1 MKNSMQEIVD
11 AIVNAVSDLVNA
23 IADFLPSLI
32 AAIIIFLIGVLI
44 ATILKNIVVRIL
56 EAINFEK
63 LLANTGIPEALKKA
77 DSKLTVTAVLGEL
90 VRWVTILVFLVP
102 AINRLGLSQL
112 DVILRG
118 LINYLPNVIAAVIII
133 TVGAILAKLAKD
145 FVTVSATPVGPQ
157 TAKVIGQVAR
167 WAIIVFAVLA
177 ALSQLGVARNLIE
190 ILFTGFVA
198 MVAIAGG
205 LAFGL
210 GGQSAAS
217 ELLKKLRE
225 DLQSKK

>member
-1 MKNSMQEIVD
+1 MQEIVD
-11 AIVNAVSDLVNA
+11 AIVGAVSDLINS

-44 ATILKNIVVRIL
+44 AAILRNLLVRVL
-56 EAINFEK
+56 NAINFER

-90 VRWVTILVFLVP
+90 VRWVTVLVFLVP

-112 DVILRG
+112 DTILRG
-118 LINYLPNVIAAVIII
+118 LINYIPNVIAAVIII

-157 TAKVIGQVAR
+157 TAKVIGQTAR
-167 WAIIVFAVLA
+167 WAIIVFATLA

-210 GGQSAAS
+210 GGQGTAS
-217 ELLKKLRE
+217 EFLKKLKD
-225 DLQSKK
+225 DLGSKK

>member
-1 MKNSMQEIVD
+1 MQEIID
-11 AIVNAVSDLVNA
+11 AIVGAVSDLINSV
-23 IADFLPSLI
+23 ADFLPSLI

-44 ATILKNIVVRIL
+44 ATILRNIVIRLL

-77 DSKLTVTAVLGEL
+77 DAKLTVTHVIGEL
-90 VRWVTILVFLVP
+90 IRWVTVLVFLVP
-102 AINRLGLSQL
+102 AINRLGLDQL

-133 TVGAILAKLAKD
+133 TVGSILAKLAKD
-145 FVTVSATPVGPQ
+145 FVTVSASPVGPQ
-157 TAKVIGQVAR
+157 TARVIGQTAR
-167 WAIIVFAVLA
+167 WAIIVFATLA

-190 ILFTGFVA
+190 ILFTGFVT

-205 LAFGL
+205 LAFGF
-210 GGQSAAS
+210 GGQGTAS
-217 ELLKKLRE
+217 DILKKLRE
-225 DLQSKK
+225 DLQSRK